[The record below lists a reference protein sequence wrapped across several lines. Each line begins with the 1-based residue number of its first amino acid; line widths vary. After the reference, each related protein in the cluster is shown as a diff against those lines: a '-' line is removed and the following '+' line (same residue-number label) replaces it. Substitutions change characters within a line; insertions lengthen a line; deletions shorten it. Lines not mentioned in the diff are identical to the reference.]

1 MPGLIERWR
10 RVSLDC
16 FQRAIPWEG
25 FPPVYFLKIKTL
37 MTQIEYDTQV
47 NSLLKIIETEGVE
60 HEVREKALDRLACI
74 ESHFRFFGEF

>member
-1 MPGLIERWR
+1 
-10 RVSLDC
+10 
-16 FQRAIPWEG
+16 
-25 FPPVYFLKIKTL
+25 